1 VLGGLYHPP
10 PCLEA
15 LDLLAS
21 TSLLRP
27 QGIHF
32 LLIESLFKAAIEVEV

>member
-10 PCLEA
+10 LCLEA